1 MKCHIERLRREISF
15 LFSKFTK
22 MFLLRYIGVCKALN
36 ASRWSNIQQARIH
49 VTVLVIVSGLLEI
62 VRYFDFE
69 FREYHFRGKTY
80 TIMFPTKLYE
90 DDLYQLLY
98 RNILMTGLRSIL
110 PIVLTI
116 VLTTCLVKAVLQL
129 SRQKVQFLPS
139 SQINVHRSSSEASED
154 SRVTRTL
161 ILIAVLMIVL
171 NTPTAI
177 YPILYLTL
185 DVGADPCSHFYHY
198 FATIAEAMAAMNS
211 AVNFYIY
218 YPTMPTLRAELARIS
233 ANFRCLCG
241 KINNKVHTTARRV
254 SVMVIDIV
262 TESNNTKRS

>member
-1 MKCHIERLRREISF
+1 M
-15 LFSKFTK
+15 
-22 MFLLRYIGVCKALN
+22 
-36 ASRWSNIQQARIH
+36 QQVRIH
-49 VTVLVIVSGLLEI
+49 VTVLVVVSGLLEI

-80 TIMFPTKLYE
+80 TIMFPTELYE

-98 RNILMTGLRSIL
+98 RNILMTGLRSVL

-116 VLTTCLVKAVLQL
+116 VLTTCLVRAVIQL
-129 SRQKVQFLPS
+129 SRQKVQFLTS
-139 SQINVHRSSSEASED
+139 SQINVHHGSSEAATEE

-171 NTPTAI
+171 NSPTAI

-185 DVGADPCSHFYHY
+185 EVGADPCSHFYHY

>member
-1 MKCHIERLRREISF
+1 M
-15 LFSKFTK
+15 
-22 MFLLRYIGVCKALN
+22 
-36 ASRWSNIQQARIH
+36 QQARIH

-69 FREYHFRGKTY
+69 IRDYHFRGKTY
-80 TIMFPTKLYE
+80 TFLFPTELYE

-116 VLTTCLVKAVLQL
+116 ILTSCLVRAVVRL

-139 SQINVHRSSSEASED
+139 SQINVHHGSSEASEE

-161 ILIAVLMIVL
+161 ILLAVLMIVL

-177 YPILYLTL
+177 YPILYLIL
-185 DVGADPCSHFYHY
+185 EVDADPCSHFYHY

-218 YPTMPTLRAELARIS
+218 YPTMPTLRAELARTA
-233 ANFRCLCG
+233 ANFRRLCG
-241 KINNKVHTTARRV
+241 RTNNKVHTTARRV
-254 SVMVIDIV
+254 SVRVIDIV
-262 TESNNTKRS
+262 TDSNNTKQS

>member
-1 MKCHIERLRREISF
+1 MR
-15 LFSKFTK
+15 
-22 MFLLRYIGVCKALN
+22 
-36 ASRWSNIQQARIH
+36 QARIH
-49 VTVLVIVSGLLEI
+49 VTVLVVVSGLLEV

-69 FREYHFRGKTY
+69 LREYHYKGNTY
-80 TIMFPTKLYE
+80 TVLFPTELYE

-116 VLTTCLVKAVLQL
+116 ILTTCLVRAVLIL

-139 SQINVHRSSSEASED
+139 SQINVRHGSSEAFEE

-177 YPILYLTL
+177 YPVLYL
-185 DVGADPCSHFYHY
+185 
-198 FATIAEAMAAMNS
+198 MAAMNS

-233 ANFRCLCG
+233 ENCRCLCG

-254 SVMVIDIV
+254 SVRVIDIV
-262 TESNNTKRS
+262 TTPSRVRLHSNN